1 MGKDAF
7 VSNPYIAG
15 YSADKVVDGNL
26 TTYGVSTNNYTTGTY
41 YWWKVDIG
49 ERIIFNYATIYVR
62 DGKCEN
68 PPIDCC
74 K

>member
-1 MGKDAF
+1 M
-7 VSNPYIAG
+7 SNSYVAG
-15 YSADKVVDGNL
+15 YSADKVVDDDL
-26 TTYGVSTNNYTTGTY
+26 DTYGVSTSSYNIGD

-49 ERIIFNYATIYVR
+49 EKIIFTYATVYVR
-62 DGKCEN
+62 DGKCIN

>member
-7 VSNPYIAG
+7 VSNTYIAG
-15 YSADKVVDGNL
+15 YTADKVVDYDL
-26 TTYGVSTNNYTTGTY
+26 DTYGVSTNNYTTGTY
-41 YWWKVDIG
+41 WWKVDIG
-49 ERIIFNYATIYVR
+49 ERIIFTYATIYVR
-62 DGKCEN
+62 DGTCDN